1 MCQRKLSNFIQFL
14 CLWVKQSTIET
25 ISRINLISGEGKRKY
40 KQMKD
45 QIKLKER
52 HNYTTKPELSSRRHN
67 DTDDFSV
74 KNAQAEL

>member
-1 MCQRKLSNFIQFL
+1 MCQRKLSNFTQFL

-45 QIKLKER
+45 QIKLKEKR
-52 HNYTTKPELSSRRHN
+52 
-67 DTDDFSV
+67 DTMTLQTQNCHLEDIMTRMI
-74 KNAQAEL
+74 

>member
-1 MCQRKLSNFIQFL
+1 MCQRKLSNFTQFL

-45 QIKLKER
+45 QIKLKEKR
-52 HNYTTKPELSSRRHN
+52 
-67 DTDDFSV
+67 DTITRENQNCHLEDIITRMT
-74 KNAQAEL
+74 